1 MCHAPF
7 VMVLHSVAFCRSSF
21 SCCRK
26 VKYSSVQVFGVWPA
40 WVIMPETLDID
51 LTALCQQRVRRL
63 KASPAVKN
71 QHLDQCLSA
80 ARGGQGQVLDTDFL
94 QEFVKQKISDK
105 HRPPNYSFVS
115 IFLRSFNLGLSPTPG
130 VRVKPGAVKKAINH
144 MGMAYGP
151 PAIID
156 HEFVIGAPVGGDSL
170 ADTRRNLL
178 LLGSPEYAHAIV
190 ECVDRDLGSAEKAA
204 A

>member
-1 MCHAPF
+1 M
-7 VMVLHSVAFCRSSF
+7 
-21 SCCRK
+21 
-26 VKYSSVQVFGVWPA
+26 
-40 WVIMPETLDID
+40 
-51 LTALCQQRVRRL
+51 
-63 KASPAVKN
+63 
-71 QHLDQCLSA
+71 
-80 ARGGQGQVLDTDFL
+80 
-94 QEFVKQKISDK
+94 
-105 HRPPNYSFVS
+105 
-115 IFLRSFNLGLSPTPG
+115 SPTPG

-144 MGMAYGP
+144 MGMADGP